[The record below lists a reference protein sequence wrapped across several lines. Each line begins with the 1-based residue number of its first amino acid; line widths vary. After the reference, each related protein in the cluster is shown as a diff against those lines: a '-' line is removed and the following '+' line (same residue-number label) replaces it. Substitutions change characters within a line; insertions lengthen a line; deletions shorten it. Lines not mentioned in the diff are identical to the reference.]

1 MWFSI
6 LTATLLTPVYALA
19 EFTIGGSSNG
29 GIWAV
34 FSSDRG
40 GSFSCGKTICG
51 IADTILY
58 LINGVAVPV
67 LFAVAFITFLYGVAQ
82 RYIFHPDEVDSGHQF
97 ILWGVVGFV
106 VMLSLW
112 GLVFIVANTFG
123 LDGYYAPPLPTSY
136 TY

>member
-1 MWFSI
+1 MVRFTV
-6 LTATLLTPVYALA
+6 LTATLLTPVFALA

-29 GIWAV
+29 GLFAI
-34 FSSDRG
+34 FSTGGG

-67 LFAVAFITFLYGVAQ
+67 LFAVSFIVFLYGVAQ
-82 RYIFHPDEVDSGHQF
+82 KYIFHPDEVDSGHQT
-97 ILWGVVGFV
+97 ILWGVVGFA

-112 GLVFIVANTFG
+112 GLVYIATNTFG
-123 LDGYYAPPLPTSY
+123 LGGYYAPPLPTSY
-136 TY
+136 